1 MTFRVNMEG
10 TNSWL
15 ICDNKSTLLKLFVFT
30 GKYSITLVYF
40 FGHIFANDFLY
51 TACLKIMCWT
61 FTEEDCSIPIPAEAD
76 AKRTAADTG
85 KGRRRRRPWISSPR
99 TLGSAR
105 RPPWRKPLMRGT
117 WRNRYLSIPFGF
129 GSQPFLFIY
138 MLVWYYCCSQWW
150 LKT

>member
-15 ICDNKSTLLKLFVFT
+15 ICDNKSTLLKLFVFI

-40 FGHIFANDFLY
+40 LATYLRMTSSIQPAWKLC
-51 TACLKIMCWT
+51 AELLLKKIDLFRFQLKPMQ
-61 FTEEDCSIPIPAEAD
+61 
-76 AKRTAADTG
+76 R
-85 KGRRRRRPWISSPR
+85 GRRQTRKRGRRWRRPWISSPR

-105 RPPWRKPLMRGT
+105 RPPRRKPLMRGT
-117 WRNRYLSIPFGF
+117 WWNRYLSVSFGF